1 MLALRALTVSIV
13 AAELCRRC
21 FGFGFQ
27 DPLMLCWTG
36 EARQEYYLLVK
47 SWRSC
52 TVMFCQARQCPKRQ
66 SSRCLCTKSVAV
78 VDVVMRTES
87 VAIEGLMSRYN
98 RSMVIRRTDLLFI
111 SEGLA
116 EELAV
121 VGRRG
126 QSRSPHRRHPL
137 FISQ

>member
-1 MLALRALTVSIV
+1 
-13 AAELCRRC
+13 
-21 FGFGFQ
+21 
-27 DPLMLCWTG
+27 
-36 EARQEYYLLVK
+36 
-47 SWRSC
+47 
-52 TVMFCQARQCPKRQ
+52 MFCQARQCPKRQ

-87 VAIEGLMSRYN
+87 VAIEGLMSRYK

-137 FISQ
+137 FILQ